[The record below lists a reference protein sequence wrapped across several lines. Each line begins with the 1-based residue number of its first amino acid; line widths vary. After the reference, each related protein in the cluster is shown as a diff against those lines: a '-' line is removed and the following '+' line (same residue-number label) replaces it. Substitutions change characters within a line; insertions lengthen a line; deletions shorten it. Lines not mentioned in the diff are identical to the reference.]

1 MSELAGGGVFNGSDL
16 ADRVDGR
23 GVTESLE
30 VIGGGGFDTIMG
42 GLLGDRLLG
51 GSGNDYLHGYEGSDE
66 LIGGVGN
73 DYIRG
78 GEGIDTVVYDH
89 MTESVRVDLRK
100 KEAEHG

>member
-1 MSELAGGGVFNGSDL
+1 MDCWE
-16 ADRVDGR
+16 
-23 GVTESLE
+23 
-30 VIGGGGFDTIMG
+30 
-42 GLLGDRLLG
+42 DRLLG

-100 KEAEHG
+100 TPEAEHG